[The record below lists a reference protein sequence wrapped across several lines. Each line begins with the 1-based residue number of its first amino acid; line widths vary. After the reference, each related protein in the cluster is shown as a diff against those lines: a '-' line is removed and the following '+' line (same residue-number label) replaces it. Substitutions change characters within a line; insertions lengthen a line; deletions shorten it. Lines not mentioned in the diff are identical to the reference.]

1 MFTMQNEKVRI
12 KIIKVYLN
20 RSGYSFFSRV
30 ANVGSTT
37 VRLELWFVHFACIPF
52 GNIRA
57 VSRLI
62 FFALIQHKDTKHE
75 NGSKQQPD
83 TAHINGLS
91 LKGD

>member
-1 MFTMQNEKVRI
+1 MRNRETLLVYSTEVYRMQNMFTMQNEKVRI

-62 FFALIQHKDTKHE
+62 FFALI
-75 NGSKQQPD
+75 
-83 TAHINGLS
+83 
-91 LKGD
+91 